1 MFQFFCVG
9 PEKPHGGRGGG
20 DQLRLYVHTFAY
32 INTHLYIPHVICPL
46 SLLTTGELLTL
57 RVSLE
62 CFIASHGAGKSRK
75 TERNGTSVY
84 LSY

>member
-1 MFQFFCVG
+1 MFQFVCVG

-20 DQLRLYVHTFAY
+20 GQLRLCTYIYIHTYTSVHP
-32 INTHLYIPHVICPL
+32 NVICPL
-46 SLLTTGELLTL
+46 SLLIIGELLTL

>member
-1 MFQFFCVG
+1 M
-9 PEKPHGGRGGG
+9 GGG
-20 DQLRLYVHTFAY
+20 QLRLYVHTFTY
-32 INTHLYIPHVICPL
+32 INKHLYIPHVICPL
-46 SLLTTGELLTL
+46 SLLIIGELLTL

-84 LSY
+84 KSY

>member
-1 MFQFFCVG
+1 M
-9 PEKPHGGRGGG
+9 GGG
-20 DQLRLYVHTFAY
+20 QLRLYVHTFTY
-32 INTHLYIPHVICPL
+32 INTHLYIPHVIKFCPL
-46 SLLTTGELLTL
+46 SLLIIGELLTL

-84 LSY
+84 

>member
-1 MFQFFCVG
+1 M
-9 PEKPHGGRGGG
+9 GGG
-20 DQLRLYVHTFAY
+20 QLRLYVHTFTY
-32 INTHLYIPHVICPL
+32 IHTYLYIPHVICPL

-57 RVSLE
+57 KVSLE

>member
-20 DQLRLYVHTFAY
+20 GQLRLYVHIFTY

-46 SLLTTGELLTL
+46 SLLIIGELLTL

-84 LSY
+84 KSY

>member
-20 DQLRLYVHTFAY
+20 WSIKIICTY
-32 INTHLYIPHVICPL
+32 IYIHKYRSVHVICPL
-46 SLLTTGELLTL
+46 SLLIIGELLTL
-57 RVSLE
+57 KVSLE

-84 LSY
+84 KSY

>member
-20 DQLRLYVHTFAY
+20 GQLRLYVHIFTY

-46 SLLTTGELLTL
+46 SLLIIRELLTL

-75 TERNGTSVY
+75 TEKNGTSVY
-84 LSY
+84 

>member
-1 MFQFFCVG
+1 MLALKSPMEGEV
-9 PEKPHGGRGGG
+9 GGG
-20 DQLRLYVHTFAY
+20 QLRLYVHTFTY

-46 SLLTTGELLTL
+46 SLLIIGELLTL

-84 LSY
+84 

>member
-20 DQLRLYVHTFAY
+20 GQLRLYVHIFTY
-32 INTHLYIPHVICPL
+32 LNTHLYIPHVICPL
-46 SLLTTGELLTL
+46 SLLIIRELLTL

-84 LSY
+84 

>member
-1 MFQFFCVG
+1 MFQFVCVG
-9 PEKPHGGRGGG
+9 LEKPHGGRGGG
-20 DQLRLYVHTFAY
+20 WSIKIVCTY
-32 INTHLYIPHVICPL
+32 IYMWSVFY
-46 SLLTTGELLTL
+46 TGELLTL

-84 LSY
+84 